1 MSENPA
7 PNQHAHGHNPN
18 PDPALFRTQ
27 PVSFVRR
34 GARLNPGRQAAW
46 DRMSPHTVLEV
57 PRDRADTSVAPG
69 SQVDLVEVYGR
80 TGPLV
85 VDIGCGQGESTLAG
99 AQARPEANFLAVEVY
114 TPGVAALLL
123 GMEQHELDSIRA
135 VQANAP
141 EVLDHLLPEASAD
154 EIWIFFPDPWHK
166 ARHHKRRLVSDSLV
180 PQLTRV
186 LRDGGTLRL
195 ATDWEDYAWQM
206 REVLDDAADLRN
218 LHDGFAP
225 RFETRP
231 LTSFENKAH
240 RAGREIFDLT
250 YVRRDRAD

>member
-1 MSENPA
+1 MTENSAPA
-7 PNQHAHGHNPN
+7 QHPHGHNPN
-18 PDPALFRTQ
+18 PDPGLYRTQ

-46 DRMSPHTVLEV
+46 DRMSPHVVLKV
-57 PRDRADTSVAPG
+57 PRDRADTSVAPN
-69 SQVDLVEVYGR
+69 SHLQLEQVYGR
-80 TGPLV
+80 TAPLV

-123 GMEQHELDSIRA
+123 GMETHELENIRA

-166 ARHHKRRLVSDSLV
+166 ARHHKRRLVSPTLV
-180 PQLTRV
+180 PKLERV

-206 REVLDDAADLRN
+206 REVLDDAAALRN
-218 LHDGFAP
+218 VHDGFAP
-225 RFETRP
+225 RFDTRP

-250 YVRRDRAD
+250 YTRAPR